1 MEILD
6 LIILNVLRFLMG
18 AGIVITALIV
28 VVLIIQFNYKGTED
42 LGPK

>member
-18 AGIVITALIV
+18 AAIVAAILV
-28 VVLIIQFNYKGTED
+28 VVVMIIQFTYKGKED

>member
-6 LIILNVLRFLMG
+6 LIIINVLRFLMG
-18 AGIVITALIV
+18 ASIVAAILV
-28 VVLIIQFNYKGTED
+28 VVVMIIQFNYKGIED

>member
-18 AGIVITALIV
+18 AGIVATILIV
-28 VVLIIQFNYKGTED
+28 VVLIIQFNYKGKED